1 MRLFGTIMLV
11 LLALAG
17 PAWADDPAECRVV
30 EHLVQN
36 PFPLPR
42 ASKALEAKRLDILVL
57 GDESSMLPGASESK
71 AYPSR
76 LQNVLAQ
83 KLPNIAIKVTVDTKS
98 RRTAA
103 EALRAIPQDLAT
115 AKPNLVVWQGGVIDA
130 IKGVDPEAFSATL
143 NKGVETAHAAGADV
157 ILMNTQYSPR
167 TESTIALSAY
177 LENMHW
183 VALQREVPLFDRFG
197 IMELWSELGTFNFFS
212 ATNKLDTAERV
223 HDCIARLLAG
233 LIVEATKP
241 PAPPVPP
248 KEE

>member
-17 PAWADDPAECRVV
+17 PAWADEPAECRVA
-30 EHLVQN
+30 ERLVQN

-57 GDESSMLPGASESK
+57 GGGSSMLPGASGESK

-115 AKPNLVVWQGGVIDA
+115 AKPNLVVWQAGVIDA
-130 IKGVDPEAFSATL
+130 MQGVDPEAFSATL
-143 NKGVETAHAAGADV
+143 NKGVETAHA
-157 ILMNTQYSPR
+157 
-167 TESTIALSAY
+167 
-177 LENMHW
+177 
-183 VALQREVPLFDRFG
+183 
-197 IMELWSELGTFNFFS
+197 
-212 ATNKLDTAERV
+212 
-223 HDCIARLLAG
+223 
-233 LIVEATKP
+233 
-241 PAPPVPP
+241 PAPT
-248 KEE
+248 